1 MFSSNQVKCSSLFI
15 ILVALV
21 KLERHALLIPAHLFT
36 WAQVI
41 KMGTQNL
48 YRKSN
53 LVYLE
58 KNRKTLK
65 PARVSISS
73 LL

>member
-1 MFSSNQVKCSSLFI
+1 MFSSNQVKCNSLFI
-15 ILVALV
+15 ILIALV

-58 KNRKTLK
+58 NIRKTNIK
-65 PARVSISS
+65 ASESVN
-73 LL
+73 

>member
-1 MFSSNQVKCSSLFI
+1 MFSSNQVKCNSLFI
-15 ILVALV
+15 ILIALV
-21 KLERHALLIPAHLFT
+21 KLERLLAHLFT

-48 YRKSN
+48 YRKSK

-58 KNRKTLK
+58 NIRKTNIE
-65 PARVSISS
+65 ASESVN
-73 LL
+73 